1 MEQSPAQ
8 CRWYN
13 PGLVIL
19 SSIRKKA
26 EQAMGSKPVSSNPFM
41 VSVSA
46 PAFRLLP
53 CLSPA
58 LIAFDDELLYGNCE

>member
-13 PGLVIL
+13 PELVIL
-19 SSIRKKA
+19 SSIRKLA
-26 EQAMGSKPVSSNPFM
+26 EQAMGSKSVIINPFM

-46 PAFRLLP
+46 PAFRFLP